1 MTDPRRSIS
10 EIRNSGSLFDSDRR
24 FSGTMTSGSERRN
37 SEKSDRVMRRLS
49 RLDSRAGMSGMYIPS
64 GIPVDSNAEEQEE
77 IVRKLNS
84 HYLMCMHLFFF
95 FFFLIWW
102 ELYYMP
108 LSYLYIPNPLL
119 NLFRKCTDITYLVEI
134 WLFKLF
140 LFCTFSQ
147 DEDLVTDHRGLLQF
161 FFIPRLL
168 LKKHKGGISNVKLS
182 YNTFSK

>member
-1 MTDPRRSIS
+1 MTDR
-10 EIRNSGSLFDSDRR
+10 DRR

-95 FFFLIWW
+95 FFFFNLVGTL
-102 ELYYMP
+102 LYAP
-108 LSYLYIPNPLL
+108 
-119 NLFRKCTDITYLVEI
+119 
-134 WLFKLF
+134 
-140 LFCTFSQ
+140 
-147 DEDLVTDHRGLLQF
+147 
-161 FFIPRLL
+161 FIPLY
-168 LKKHKGGISNVKLS
+168 SESFVKPV
-182 YNTFSK
+182 